1 MEQRGVG
8 GGGVA
13 EPGAAR
19 DPLKEGQS
27 GGRVERGHRGAEE
40 VGHVL
45 GRHGGGQPLVG
56 AALVPAARGDDAAE
70 LRDDVRGGC
79 GGDGSGGAGD
89 GREAAHGGGGL

>member
-1 MEQRGVG
+1 M
-8 GGGVA
+8 A

-19 DPLKEGQS
+19 DPLEEGQS
-27 GGRVERGHRGAEE
+27 GGRVERRHRGAEE
-40 VGHVL
+40 VGYVR

-70 LRDDVRGGC
+70 LRDDVRCGC
-79 GGDGSGGAGD
+79 GCDGGAGE